1 MFTYTDTVF
10 KVRNWSNGLFTYNE
24 KLVLLVLAER
34 ADVAGFCF
42 PGYTKLQEDTGL
54 SRGRI
59 SEAVNS
65 LEKLKLITIKTG
77 ARGSFKYYL
86 HLEAIQAFAE
96 LTVETTG
103 EATVHHVN
111 GAESCPNFMENYTDL
126 TENYTS
132 GLPVVVTATTLE
144 CAGKTPDGNGG
155 ATVKQNEAKLKQK
168 TSSTVH
174 VVNGS
179 VHAAN
184 GSVHRVNGTVHGEM
198 VKSLIPEPDE
208 CGNPSFNPPSN
219 PSSVQTDRQRQPCH
233 AVFFEEETRCSA
245 E

>member
-1 MFTYTDTVF
+1 MFTYTDAVF

-174 VVNGS
+174 
-179 VHAAN
+179 
-184 GSVHRVNGTVHGEM
+184 GEM
-198 VKSLIPEPDE
+198 VKSLIQEPDE
-208 CGNPSFNPPSN
+208 CGNPSLNPSFNPPSN